1 MVFAE
6 VLPNLSVF
14 GGWKIR
20 LLNLGVNFRISVPQ
34 IHWNSRPHAFG
45 VVEAHK
51 WGLIF
56 SAVKFCLPSPIH
68 PIDLCLQIKQWVV
81 QNALILLNFPFVLV
95 LDEPELLAQQNDLL
109 LQVFVLLLQLEDS
122 LFVVFFL
129 FFEGSVLDLG
139 NYVVR
144 FQNAQ
149 LLSLMAFNFNEQ
161 LALGLLFLS
170 CSLLLFELMGDC
182 VDEDGEQLLEFFKCL
197 IKDVWSVSALHI

>member
-1 MVFAE
+1 M
-6 VLPNLSVF
+6 
-14 GGWKIR
+14 
-20 LLNLGVNFRISVPQ
+20 
-34 IHWNSRPHAFG
+34 
-45 VVEAHK
+45 
-51 WGLIF
+51 
-56 SAVKFCLPSPIH
+56 
-68 PIDLCLQIKQWVV
+68 
-81 QNALILLNFPFVLV
+81 V

-129 FFEGSVLDLG
+129 FLEGSVLDLG

-149 LLSLMAFNFNEQ
+149 FLSLMAFNFNEQ

-170 CSLLLFELMGDC
+170 RSLLLFELMGDC

-197 IKDVWSVSALHI
+197 IKDF